1 MCGQRNSLT
10 LRAVVTIVAL
20 WSVHLDSVAASAVLE
35 EVVVEGTRHC
45 GSWPI
50 DHERMS
56 VCEFAVLKPKVL
68 PKILEVRPRLY
79 SHCLSCSGTVCT
91 PRSFRT
97 DQQTEARLCQRVF
110 WTPTRIA
117 DSMNFSRNNKPV
129 GVSIT
134 YTISTAGRPENIQIR
149 SLEGKMARRA
159 VLQLIEQG
167 AARTR
172 FEPLIIDG
180 TAYEIVD
187 LVDSFVL
194 GDIY

>member
-1 MCGQRNSLT
+1 MCSQRNSLT
-10 LRAVVTIVAL
+10 LRAVLTIAAL
-20 WSVHLDSVAASAVLE
+20 WLVHLDSMAASAVLE

-50 DHERMS
+50 NHEGMA
-56 VCEFAVLKPKVL
+56 VCEFAVLKPQVL
-68 PKILEVRPRLY
+68 PKILEVRPRLL

-97 DQQTEARLCQRVF
+97 AQQVEARLCQRVF
-110 WTPTRIA
+110 WTPIRIPG
-117 DSMNFSRNNKPV
+117 SMNYRGNDKPV

-134 YTISTAGRPENIQIR
+134 YTISVTGRPENIQIR
-149 SLEGKMARRA
+149 SLEGKMTQRSI
-159 VLQLIEQG
+159 LQLIQQG

-172 FEPLIIDG
+172 FEPLVIEG
-180 TAYEIVD
+180 AAYEIVD

-194 GDIY
+194 GDVF

>member
-1 MCGQRNSLT
+1 
-10 LRAVVTIVAL
+10 
-20 WSVHLDSVAASAVLE
+20 
-35 EVVVEGTRHC
+35 
-45 GSWPI
+45 
-50 DHERMS
+50 
-56 VCEFAVLKPKVL
+56 
-68 PKILEVRPRLY
+68 
-79 SHCLSCSGTVCT
+79 
-91 PRSFRT
+91 
-97 DQQTEARLCQRVF
+97 
-110 WTPTRIA
+110 
-117 DSMNFSRNNKPV
+117 MNFSRNNKPV